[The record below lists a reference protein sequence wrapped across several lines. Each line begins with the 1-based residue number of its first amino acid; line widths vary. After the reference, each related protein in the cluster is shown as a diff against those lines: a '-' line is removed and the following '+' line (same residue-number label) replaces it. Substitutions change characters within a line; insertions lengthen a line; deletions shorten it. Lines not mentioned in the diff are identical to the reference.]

1 MGRLLETKVA
11 NTEADELL
19 ALIREL
25 EDACSIGSEGFA
37 DSPLIHFLT
46 QCVYPEGATGGRASI
61 TTKFAASA
69 PLLESRVG
77 KLSDGPL
84 RNLCVELASLA
95 NESLEFFG
103 GSKVY
108 MLLNKALPR
117 FSSARQTEKQK
128 RWDAVI
134 HQRRSNRR

>member
-11 NTEADELL
+11 DIKEDELL

-25 EDACSIGSEGFA
+25 EEACPVGSQHFA
-37 DSPLIHFLT
+37 SSPLQHFLT
-46 QCVYPEGATGGRASI
+46 QCVYHDGSGRRLPIS
-61 TTKFAASA
+61 TKFVATA

-77 KLSDGPL
+77 TLPDGPL
-84 RNLCVELASLA
+84 RELCWELALLA
-95 NESLEFFG
+95 NEGLESFN

-108 MLLNKALPR
+108 MLLNKTLPR
-117 FSSARQTEKQK
+117 FSLSRPTEKQK

-134 HQRRSNRR
+134 RQRRSNRL